1 MKGGSLP
8 LALGALLALSLSNTL
23 PAFAQNQ
30 TSSESA
36 PSPATNEV
44 TAGTRFLAGLGD
56 AISTKENKNGD
67 RIRLRTLEPL
77 TTSDGTTLL
86 TGAQIR
92 GHIDKVMPAGK
103 TGRARVWLTF
113 DEILTPKGWIPIV
126 GVVSDVPGVH
136 SVRVA
141 YDREGAIET
150 RSSKSQQEAEAAAA
164 GAFVGAAPGVVAHDA
179 KGAALGAAAGAATA
193 FMVTSGL
200 GQELTLEK
208 GTKLE
213 VTLERPLFLNAH

>member
-8 LALGALLALSLSNTL
+8 LALGTMLVLSLCSTL

-30 TSSESA
+30 TTSEPA
-36 PSPATNEV
+36 ASPAANEV
-44 TAGTRFLAGLGD
+44 TAGTRFLVALKD
-56 AISTKENKNGD
+56 VVSTKENKNGD
-67 RIRLRTLEPL
+67 RVQLRTLEPL
-77 TTSDGTTLL
+77 PAAGGTTLL
-86 TGAQIR
+86 AGAQIR
-92 GHIDKVMPAGK
+92 AHIDKVMPAGK
-103 TGRARVWLTF
+103 TCRARVWLTF

-126 GVVSDVPGVH
+126 AVVTDVPGVH

-150 RSSKSQQEAEAAAA
+150 RSSKGQQEAEAAAA
-164 GAFVGAAPGVVAHDA
+164 GAFVGAAPGVAAHDA
-179 KGAALGAAAGAATA
+179 KSAALGAAAGAATA

-200 GQELTLEK
+200 GQELTLDK

-213 VTLERPLFLNAH
+213 VTLERSLFFNTN